1 MSDLP
6 LAKDFPQA
14 DEQAWRALVDKALK
28 GADFDKALK
37 SRTLD
42 NIEIKPLYTRKDE
55 AGADGAGLPGSA
67 PFTRGF
73 KPKAA
78 KTSWQVR
85 QLHAAAEPAI
95 ANKAILADLEGGA
108 GAIALKIAAPE
119 EIGLAVGSA
128 DDIERALEGVYLD
141 FAGVWTLAGANF
153 TAAADAL
160 QEVWS
165 RRGID
170 GGKALGGFC
179 ADPLGSMARAGGL
192 PVSLEQ
198 SMADAAVLARRAM
211 DGLPKVKALLADA
224 GPYHAAGATEAQE
237 IAFLASTV
245 VAYLRVLEAA
255 GLPPDAA
262 LGQIALVIPADAD
275 LFSSIAKLRAARSVI
290 ARVAD
295 ACGAADALPS
305 VTLHSN
311 TSARMMTR
319 REPYS
324 NILRTTIACAG
335 AALGGADSI
344 TVLPFSWPLGQP
356 DGFARRIARNVQL
369 VLQEESSLGTVAD
382 PGGGSWYVEDLS
394 GRMAA
399 EAWKLFQQVE
409 KDGGMAAVLARGTA
423 QEMIR
428 VAANARERL
437 IATGRAELTGV
448 TSFPNMGERAP
459 EAAPWPPAED
469 LDDPAV
475 TVERLSIRRPSQA
488 FEALRDASDAH
499 LERTGSRPRVYLV
512 NVGAPGDHSARTA
525 FAQSLFAIGGI
536 ETVSSES
543 FSHPAD
549 AAVAFGQSEAIC
561 ACLCSSDEIYATQ
574 AVAYAEALKSAGA
587 LHLYLAGRPGEK
599 GAEFRAAG
607 IETFIFRGCD
617 MLEILREA
625 QDRLGVKPQ
634 Y

>member
-1 MSDLP
+1 MADLP

-14 DEQAWRALVDKALK
+14 DEQAWRALVEKALK
-28 GADFDKALK
+28 GADFNKALT

-42 NIEIKPLYTRKDE
+42 NIEIRPLYSRSDE
-55 AGADGAGLPGSA
+55 TAADGAGLPGSA

-73 KPKAA
+73 HARAA
-78 KTSWQVR
+78 TPSWQIR
-85 QLHAAAEPAI
+85 QLHAAADPAD

-108 GAIALKIAAPE
+108 SGIALKIAAPE
-119 EIGLAVGSA
+119 EIGLALRGA
-128 DDIERALEGVYLD
+128 DDLARALEGVHLD
-141 FAGVWTLAGANF
+141 FAGVWLLAGANF
-153 TAAADAL
+153 TAAASAL
-160 QEVWS
+160 QDLWS
-165 RRGID
+165 RRGIAAD
-170 GGKALGGFC
+170 KALGGFS
-179 ADPLGSMARAGGL
+179 ADPLGAMARAGGL

-198 SMADAAVLARRAM
+198 SMAEAAMLARRTRETY
-211 DGLPKVKALLADA
+211 PNVQALLADT
-224 GPYHAAGATEAQE
+224 GPYHAAGASEVQE
-237 IAFLASTV
+237 IAFLAATV

-255 GLPPDAA
+255 GLTPDAA
-262 LGQIALVIPADAD
+262 LGQIALALPADAD

-295 ACGAADALPS
+295 ASGAAAALPTM
-305 VTLHSN
+305 TLHSN

-344 TVLPFSWPLGQP
+344 TVLPFSWALGQP

-369 VLQEESSLGTVAD
+369 VLQEESSLGAVTD
-382 PGGGSWYVEDLS
+382 PGGGSWYVEDLTR
-394 GRMAA
+394 RMAA

-409 KDGGMAAVLARGTA
+409 KDGGMAAALARGTV
-423 QEMIR
+423 QDMIR
-428 VAANARERL
+428 SAANARERL
-437 IATGRAELTGV
+437 VATGRTELTGV
-448 TSFPNMGERAP
+448 TSFPNTSEKLP
-459 EAAPWPPAED
+459 DVTPWPVAED

-475 TVERLSIRRPSQA
+475 TVERLPIRRPAQP

-499 LERTGSRPRVYLV
+499 LERTGERPKIFLV
-512 NVGAPGDHSARTA
+512 TIGAPGDHSARAA
-525 FAQSLFAIGGI
+525 FAKSLFAMGGI
-536 ETVSSES
+536 EAVSGEG

-549 AAVAFGQSEAIC
+549 AAEAFRKSELIC
-561 ACLCSSDEIYATQ
+561 ACLCSSDEIYAEK
-574 AVAYAEALKSAGA
+574 AVEYAGLLKTVGA

-607 IETFIFRGCD
+607 IETFLFRGCD